1 MRNYDPADPAVHMH
15 TLLNAVVL
23 PRPIAWVGSRSADG
37 VDNLAP
43 HSYFT
48 VSSLTPPVLQFT
60 SIGTKDTLRN
70 VRETGE
76 FTVSLANRPLMS
88 QVNTSSAPVGPQISE
103 FDVAGLTRRAS
114 IKVEPPSVAESPVA
128 IECQLFDTM
137 EFAGGDVVVFGEV
150 VWLRVDEN
158 CLTRGYPDVELLEPI
173 SRLGGPFWG
182 DIGTVSALTRPSAD
196 DALRGNDN

>member
-1 MRNYDPADPAVHMH
+1 MRNYDPSDPAVHMH
-15 TLLNAVVL
+15 SLLNAVVL

-37 VDNLAP
+37 IDNLAP

-48 VSSLTPPVLQFT
+48 VASLSPPILQFT

-70 VRETGE
+70 VRETRE
-76 FTVSLANRPLMS
+76 FTVSLASRSLMA
-88 QVNTSSAPVGPQISE
+88 QVNQSSAPVAPQVSE
-103 FDVAGLTRRAS
+103 FDLAGLTRRPS
-114 IKVEPPSVAESPVA
+114 IKVDPPSVAESPVA

-150 VWLRVDEN
+150 VWVRVDEDCMN
-158 CLTRGYPDVELLEPI
+158 GGYPDVELLAPV

-182 DIGTVSALTRPSAD
+182 ELGTVTALTRP
-196 DALRGNDN
+196 R